1 MQSVST
7 EKVEKPETAENA
19 RNAEDFDVV
28 VIGGGPAGSTAAT
41 LVAAAGHR
49 VALLERLPQ
58 TGFKI
63 GESLMPETHRTF
75 ARLGMLPRL
84 AASAFPRK
92 YSVQF
97 YSKSGRAS
105 APFYFQETDPGE
117 GSVTW
122 QVLRQDFDRML
133 LDNARDHGV
142 DVRQGA
148 AVREVLFEGER
159 AVGVSADLPD
169 IGAMGGI
176 GGIGR
181 RELRARVVVD
191 ASGQSAVIGRRLGLR
206 EIDPRLKKAAIWSH
220 FEGAL
225 RDTGIDEGATLVI
238 HTAEQRSWFWYI
250 PLPDNRVSVG
260 VVGSIDHLV
269 RGRAG
274 DLARVFWEEV
284 AQCPPLGP
292 RLAGARQA
300 MDFLATRDFSYR
312 SRQIAGDGWVLVGD
326 ALGFLDPIYSS
337 GVLLACSSG
346 EFAADAI
353 VAALAAGDCSGARLG
368 AFGPRFL
375 AGMDAMR
382 RLVYTFYDP
391 DFRFSKFIRRFP
403 DCRLD
408 LIRILRGDVFDHD
421 FSRLFEALA
430 LTAVPDEPGEP
441 GEPGEPAAAGAEAA
455 AAVAA
460 GGLRPAAGGAAAP
473 GLGAVTGD
481 PS

>member
-1 MQSVST
+1 MGMRT
-7 EKVEKPETAENA
+7 GNA
-19 RNAEDFDVV
+19 TDHDVI
-28 VIGGGPAGSTAAT
+28 VIGGGPGGATAAT

-49 VALLERLPQ
+49 VALLERLPE

-63 GESLMPETHRTF
+63 GESLMPETYRTF
-75 ARLGMLPRL
+75 ARLGILPRL

-117 GSVTW
+117 GSITW
-122 QVLRQDFDRML
+122 QVLRRDFDRMM

-148 AVREVLFEGER
+148 TVREVLFAGEW
-159 AVGVSADLPD
+159 AVGVSADLP
-169 IGAMGGI
+169 GI
-176 GGIGR
+176 GGMGR
-181 RELRARVVVD
+181 RELRAQVIVD
-191 ASGQSAVIGRRLGLR
+191 ASGQSAILGRRLGLR

-225 RDTGIDEGATLVI
+225 RDQGIDEGATLVI
-238 HTAEQRSWFWYI
+238 HTDQQQSWFWYI
-250 PLPDNRVSVG
+250 PLPADRVSVG
-260 VVGSIDHLV
+260 VVGGVDHLV

-274 DLARVFWEEV
+274 DLEQVFWEEV
-284 AQCPPLGP
+284 ERCAPLKP
-292 RLAGARQA
+292 RLAGARRA

-312 SRQIAGDGWVLVGD
+312 SRQVAGDGWVLVGD

-353 VAALAAGDCSGARLG
+353 VSALAAGDCSGRRLG
-368 AFGPRFL
+368 VFGPRFL

-403 DCRLD
+403 ECRLD
-408 LIRILRGDVFDHD
+408 LIRVLRGDVFDHD

-430 LTAVPDEPGEP
+430 ATAVPDG
-441 GEPGEPAAAGAEAA
+441 PGEPAP
-455 AAVAA
+455 AAVM
-460 GGLRPAAGGAAAP
+460 
-473 GLGAVTGD
+473 GD
-481 PS
+481 PL